1 MAMCMAGKVQYKNS
15 IPIDSFYSKTWKQAS
30 LFWFPISSEVVG
42 VVVVGCLLC
51 GSFSAQDGPG
61 RAEKR
66 GPKHKWPL

>member
-15 IPIDSFYSKTWKQAS
+15 IPIDSFYSKTWKEAVS
-30 LFWFPISSEVVG
+30 LFPISNEVVG
-42 VVVVGCLLC
+42 VVAVGRLLC
-51 GSFSAQDGPG
+51 GNFSAQDGPG